1 MKDGKLQIGFI
12 GCGGIA
18 FNKHFPSL
26 QALPD
31 LCDMVAFCDIV
42 EERAVKAAK
51 EYGAPGAK
59 TYTDYNEMLKDDS
72 IDVVHVLTP
81 NVVHAPATVAAFE
94 AGKHVLCEISSSQ
107 FTCKIRVFTKI
118 FKISAAKRTSLY
130 IHSRSQNHVYS
141 KRDCFL
147 SQC

>member
-94 AGKHVLCEISSSQ
+94 AGKYVLCEKPME
-107 FTCKIRVFTKI
+107 KI
-118 FKISAAKRTSLY
+118 
-130 IHSRSQNHVYS
+130 Q
-141 KRDCFL
+141 
-147 SQC
+147 